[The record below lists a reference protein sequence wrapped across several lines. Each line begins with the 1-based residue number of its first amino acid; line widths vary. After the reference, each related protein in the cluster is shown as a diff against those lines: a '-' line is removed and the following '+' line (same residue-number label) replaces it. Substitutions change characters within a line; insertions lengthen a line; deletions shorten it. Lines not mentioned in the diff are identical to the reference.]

1 MDDRELAERCR
12 RGDRAAWDEFVAR
25 YTRFLTYAV
34 QKQLRSASET
44 LVQDIVQN
52 IYLELLKE
60 DRKAWRRYNP
70 KYRLTTWLGLVVQTQ
85 VDRALRGKKPV
96 PLEDRMEELKS
107 EVSAGPGDTAEVVR
121 RALPVL
127 SERERLMVALYY
139 EDGLGTKEISSVTGV
154 PANTV
159 ASHLLR
165 AREKLRKE
173 ISKSLQEPK

>member
-1 MDDRELAERCR
+1 MNDRELADGCR
-12 RGDRAAWDEFVAR
+12 RGDREAWDEFVTR

-34 QKQLRSASET
+34 QRQLRNASET
-44 LVQDIVQN
+44 LVQDIIQN
-52 IYLELLKE
+52 IYLELLRE
-60 DRKAWRRYNP
+60 NRKAFGRYNP
-70 KYRLTTWLGLVVQTQ
+70 KYRLTTWLGLLVQTQ
-85 VDRALRGKKPV
+85 VERALRGKKPV
-96 PLEDRMEELKS
+96 PLDDRMEELRT
-107 EVSAGPGDTAEVVR
+107 EVATGPAETAEVVR

-127 SERERLMVALYY
+127 SERERLIVALYY
-139 EDGLGTKEISSVTGV
+139 EDGMGTKEISSITGV